1 MISKALILRISLL
14 LFMTFV
20 LCAAPNLSAQE
31 EIDFT
36 LESAVEI
43 MMESSYRIKMLK
55 MGIEQ
60 RRLFLKSE
68 QAGLKSR
75 VYMNLIT
82 PNLDN
87 SSDYKWNSTLQRNEI
102 VHENKNRW
110 QMDLSIRQPIIL
122 FGYPT
127 NGNISLNYK
136 IWRYNQIDG
145 ESYTNFYNRL
155 YFRLEQPFFT
165 PNDKKNDLEQA
176 KLELEE
182 EELDYISDQVD
193 IIQDVSND
201 YYELFELAYKNKI
214 FTDHISELEEIEK
227 VVSDITSQDPSRIL
241 EKRQIELELSNAKEA
256 LMANQSE
263 LRLEKVSMKQRLRLS
278 EEAVIN
284 VETPIVITPFKV
296 DQTQALEYGFSLR
309 PSLRL
314 SNINKRKSEIR
325 LDNTRARDAFRVNL
339 EVTFGLEKQDDRF
352 QSIWEQYDNTNSVTI
367 NAYVPIWDWGQ
378 RRARIEAQKIS
389 LDREDLRIEEMQK
402 EIRIDINNAII
413 NLNEYQA
420 RASNMQDTVKI
431 AEDIL
436 QESIKQY
443 KDNKILFHNLLQNVT
458 RKKDTDLNFLD
469 IYLEYREAILSL
481 MVNTY
486 FDYENNISLI
496 DKFRSRID
504 EEQSRTEAGDR

>member
-1 MISKALILRISLL
+1 LLYKSSLEKRKSKNERELEIRIFTGGNMIYKRLFLRIFIV
-14 LFMTFV
+14 LFMAIILNT
-20 LCAAPNLSAQE
+20 APNLSAQE
-31 EIDFT
+31 EINFT

-43 MMESSYRIKMLK
+43 MMDSSYRIKMLK

-102 VHENKNRW
+102 VHENTNRW
-110 QMDLSIRQPIIL
+110 QMDLAIRQPIIL

-127 NGNISLNYK
+127 NGNVSLNYK

-145 ESYTNFYNRL
+145 GSYTNFYNRL
-155 YFRLEQPFFT
+155 YLKLEQPFFT

-201 YYELFELAYKNKI
+201 YYELFELSYKNKI
-214 FTDHISELEEIEK
+214 FSHYISELEKIEK
-227 VVSDITSQDPSRIL
+227 VVSDIVSQDPSRIL
-241 EKRQIELELSNAKEA
+241 EIKQIELELSNAKED

-263 LRLEKVSMKQRLRLS
+263 LRLEKVQMKQRLRLS
-278 EEAVIN
+278 EDDEIN
-284 VETPIVITPFKV
+284 VETPIVIIPFNV
-296 DQTQALEYGFSLR
+296 DKEQALEYGFSLR

-325 LDNTRARDAFRVNL
+325 LDNVRARDAFRVNL
-339 EVTFGLEKQDDRF
+339 EVTYGLEKQDERF
-352 QSIWEQYDNTNSVTI
+352 QSLWNQYDNTNSITI
-367 NAYVPIWDWGQ
+367 NAYVPIWDWG
-378 RRARIEAQKIS
+378 RRRSRIEAQRIS
-389 LDREDLRIEEMQK
+389 IDREDLRIEERQK

-413 NLNEYQA
+413 NLNG
-420 RASNMQDTVKI
+420 
-431 AEDIL
+431 
-436 QESIKQY
+436 
-443 KDNKILFHNLLQNVT
+443 
-458 RKKDTDLNFLD
+458 
-469 IYLEYREAILSL
+469 SL
-481 MVNTY
+481 PYCVGNQSKH
-486 FDYENNISLI
+486 SLPTT
-496 DKFRSRID
+496 K
-504 EEQSRTEAGDR
+504 

>member
-1 MISKALILRISLL
+1 MINKGLFFKISFV
-14 LFMTFV
+14 LFMTII
-20 LCAAPNLSAQE
+20 LCTGPNLSAQA
-31 EIDFT
+31 EINFT
-36 LESAVEI
+36 LDSAVEI

-60 RRLFLKSE
+60 RRLYVKAE
-68 QAGLKSR
+68 QAGLKSKM
-75 VYMNLIT
+75 YMNLIT

-102 VHENKNRW
+102 IHENTNRW
-110 QMDLSIRQPIIL
+110 QMDLAIRQPIIF

-145 ESYTNFYNRL
+145 GSYTNFYNRL
-155 YFRLEQPFFT
+155 YLKLEQPFFT
-165 PNDKKNDLEQA
+165 PNDKKNDLEEA
-176 KLELEE
+176 KLDLEE
-182 EELDYISDQVD
+182 NELDYISDQVD
-193 IIQDVSND
+193 IIKDVSND

-214 FTDHISELEEIEK
+214 FSNHINELERIENI
-227 VVSDITSQDPSRIL
+227 VSDIVSQDPSRIL
-241 EKRQIELELSNAKEA
+241 EKREIELELSNAKEA

-263 LRLEKVSMKQRLRLS
+263 LRLEKVRMKQRLRLG
-278 EEAVIN
+278 EDDELN
-284 VETPIVITPFKV
+284 VETPIVITSFKV
-296 DQTQALEYGFSLR
+296 DKTRALEYGFSLR

-314 SNINKRKSEIR
+314 SDINKRKSEIR
-325 LDNTRARDAFRVNL
+325 LDNVRARGAFRVNL
-339 EVTFGLEKQDDRF
+339 EVTYGLEKQDERF
-352 QSIWEQYDNTNSVTI
+352 KSIWEQYDNTNSITI

-389 LDREDLRIEEMQK
+389 LEREDLRIDERQK

-420 RASNMQDTVKI
+420 RASNMQDNIKI
-431 AEDIL
+431 AEEIL

-443 KDNKILFHNLLQNVT
+443 EDSNILFHNLLQNVI
-458 RKKDTDLNFLD
+458 RQKDTGLNFLD
-469 IYLEYREAILSL
+469 IYLEYRKSILSL

-496 DKFRSRID
+496 DKFRAQED
-504 EEQSRTEAGDR
+504 EEEI

>member
-1 MISKALILRISLL
+1 MINKG
-14 LFMTFV
+14 LFLPVVFV
-20 LCAAPNLSAQE
+20 LIVTIFLISAPNLSAGE
-31 EIDFT
+31 EIEFT
-36 LESAVEI
+36 LDSAVEI
-43 MMESSYRIKMLK
+43 MMNNSYRIKSLE

-60 RRLFLKSE
+60 RRLYLKAE
-68 QAGLKSR
+68 QAGLKSK
-75 VYMNLIT
+75 VYMNLVT

-87 SSDYKWNSTLQRNEI
+87 SSDYKWNSILQRNEI
-102 VHENKNRW
+102 FRENTNRW
-110 QMDLSIRQPIIL
+110 QMDLAIRQPIIL
-122 FGYPT
+122 FGFPT

-145 ESYTNFYNRL
+145 DSYTSFYNRL

-182 EELDYISDQVD
+182 EELDYIADQVD

-214 FTDHISELEEIEK
+214 FSNHINELEKIEK
-227 VVSDITSQDPSRIL
+227 VVSGIVFQDPSRVL
-241 EKRQIELELSNAKEA
+241 EKKQVELEISNAKEE

-263 LRLEKVSMKQRLRLS
+263 LRLEKVRMKQRLRLS
-278 EEAVIN
+278 EDDELNI
-284 VETPIVITPFKV
+284 ETPVVIAPFKV
-296 DQTQALEYGFSLR
+296 DQQQALEYGFSLR

-314 SNINKRKSEIR
+314 SNIDRRKSEIR
-325 LDNTRARDAFRVNL
+325 LDNVKGRDAFRVNL
-339 EVTFGLEKQDDRF
+339 EVTYGLEKQDEKFKYLWD
-352 QSIWEQYDNTNSVTI
+352 QYDNTNSITI

-389 LDREDLRIEEMQK
+389 LKRQDLRIEEQQK
-402 EIRIDINNAII
+402 AIRIAINNAII

-420 RASNMQDTVKI
+420 RASNMQNTVKI
-431 AEDIL
+431 AADIL
-436 QESIKQY
+436 QESLQQY
-443 KDNKILFHNLLQNVT
+443 KDNKILFHNLLQNVLRQKET
-458 RKKDTDLNFLD
+458 GLNFLD
-469 IYLEYREAILSL
+469 IYLEYRKAFLSL

-496 DKFRSRID
+496 DKFRSKVD
-504 EEQSRTEAGDR
+504 

>member
-1 MISKALILRISLL
+1 MINKRLFLRIVFV
-14 LFMTFV
+14 LFMAFI
-20 LCAAPNLSAQE
+20 LCTAPNLSAQE

-36 LESAVEI
+36 LDSAVEI
-43 MMESSYRIKMLK
+43 MMDSSYRIKMLK

-60 RRLFLKSE
+60 RRLYLKAE
-68 QAGLKSR
+68 QAGLKSK

-102 VHENKNRW
+102 FRENTNRW
-110 QMDLSIRQPIIL
+110 QMDLAIRQPIIL

-127 NGNISLNYK
+127 NGNVSLNYK

-145 ESYTNFYNRL
+145 GSYTNFYNRL
-155 YFRLEQPFFT
+155 YLKLEQPFFT

-182 EELDYISDQVD
+182 QELEYISDQVE
-193 IIQDVSND
+193 IIEDVSSD

-214 FTDHISELEEIEK
+214 FSNHISELEKIEK
-227 VVSDITSQDPSRIL
+227 VVSDIVLQDPSRIL
-241 EKRQIELELSNAKEA
+241 EKKQIELELSNAKEA

-263 LRLEKVSMKQRLRLS
+263 LRLEKVRMKQRLRLNEDDELS
-278 EEAVIN
+278 VD
-284 VETPIVITPFKV
+284 TPIVITPFKV
-296 DQTQALEYGFSLR
+296 DKERALEYGFSLR

-314 SNINKRKSEIR
+314 SDINKRKSEIR
-325 LDNTRARDAFRVNL
+325 LDNVKGRDAFRVQL
-339 EVTFGLEKQDDRF
+339 EVTYGLEKEDERF
-352 QSIWEQYDNTNSVTI
+352 QSIWNRYDNTNSITI

-378 RRARIEAQKIS
+378 RRARIEAQRIS
-389 LDREDLRIEEMQK
+389 IDREDLRIEERQK
-402 EIRIDINNAII
+402 AIRIDINNAII

-420 RASNMQDTVKI
+420 RASNMQDNIKI
-431 AEDIL
+431 AEEIL

-443 KDNKILFHNLLQNVT
+443 KDNKMLFLNLLQNVI
-458 RKKDTDLNFLD
+458 RQKDTGLNFLD
-469 IYLEYREAILSL
+469 IYLEYRESILSL
-481 MVNTY
+481 MVSTY

-496 DKFRSRID
+496 DKFRAQVD
-504 EEQSRTEAGDR
+504 EQ

>member
-1 MISKALILRISLL
+1 MINKGLFLKISFV
-14 LFMTFV
+14 LFMTIS
-20 LCAAPNLSAQE
+20 LGTAPNLSAQE
-31 EIDFT
+31 EINFT

-43 MMESSYRIKMLK
+43 MMESSYRIRMLK

-60 RRLFLKSE
+60 RRLYVKAE
-68 QAGLKSR
+68 QAGLKSKM
-75 VYMNLIT
+75 YMNLIT

-102 VHENKNRW
+102 IHENTNRW
-110 QMDLSIRQPIIL
+110 QMDLAIRQPIIL

-145 ESYTNFYNRL
+145 GSYTNFYNRL
-155 YFRLEQPFFT
+155 YLKLEQPFFT
-165 PNDKKNDLEQA
+165 PNDKKNDLEEA
-176 KLELEE
+176 KLDLEE
-182 EELDYISDQVD
+182 NELDYISDQVD
-193 IIQDVSND
+193 IIKDVSND

-214 FTDHISELEEIEK
+214 FSNHINELEKIENI
-227 VVSDITSQDPSRIL
+227 VSDIVSQDPSRIL
-241 EKRQIELELSNAKEA
+241 EKREIELELSNAKEA

-263 LRLEKVSMKQRLRLS
+263 LRLEKVRMKQRLRLS
-278 EEAVIN
+278 EDDELN
-284 VETPIVITPFKV
+284 VETPIVIIPFKV
-296 DQTQALEYGFSLR
+296 DKARALEYGFSLR

-314 SNINKRKSEIR
+314 SDINKRKSEIR
-325 LDNTRARDAFRVNL
+325 LDNVRARNAFRVNL
-339 EVTFGLEKQDDRF
+339 EVTYGLEKQDERF
-352 QSIWEQYDNTNSVTI
+352 QAIWDQYDNTNSVTI

-389 LDREDLRIEEMQK
+389 LEREDLRIDERQK

-420 RASNMQDTVKI
+420 RASNMQDTIKI

-443 KDNKILFHNLLQNVT
+443 EDSKILFHNLLQNVI
-458 RKKDTDLNFLD
+458 RQKDTGLNFLD
-469 IYLEYREAILSL
+469 IYLEYRKSILSL

-496 DKFRSRID
+496 NKFRSKED
-504 EEQSRTEAGDR
+504 

>member
-1 MISKALILRISLL
+1 MITKRFFLRIPFV
-14 LFMTFV
+14 LFMTIS
-20 LCAAPNLSAQE
+20 LGTIPNLSAQE
-31 EIDFT
+31 EINFT
-36 LESAVEI
+36 LDSAVEI
-43 MMESSYRIKMLK
+43 MMESSYRIRMLK

-60 RRLFLKSE
+60 RRLYLKAE
-68 QAGLKSR
+68 QAGLKSK
-75 VYMNLIT
+75 VYVNLVT

-102 VHENKNRW
+102 IHENTNRW
-110 QMDLSIRQPIIL
+110 QMDLAIRQPIIL

-145 ESYTNFYNRL
+145 GSYTNFYNRL
-155 YFRLEQPFFT
+155 YLKLEQPFFT
-165 PNDKKNDLEQA
+165 PNDKKNDLEEA

-182 EELDYISDQVD
+182 QELDYISDQVD
-193 IIQDVSND
+193 LIKDVSND

-214 FTDHISELEEIEK
+214 FANHINELEKIENI
-227 VVSDITSQDPSRIL
+227 VSDIVSKDTSRIL
-241 EKRQIELELSNAKEA
+241 EKREIELELSNAKEA

-263 LRLEKVSMKQRLRLS
+263 LRLEKVQMKQRLRLS
-278 EEAVIN
+278 EEDEIN
-284 VETPIVITPFKV
+284 VETPIVIVPFQV
-296 DQTQALEYGFSLR
+296 DKTQALEYGFSLR

-314 SNINKRKSEIR
+314 SDINKRKAEIR
-325 LDNTRARDAFRVNL
+325 LDNVRARDAFRVNL
-339 EVTFGLEKQDDRF
+339 EVTYGLEKQDERF
-352 QSIWEQYDNTNSVTI
+352 QSIWEHYDNTNSITI

-389 LDREDLRIEEMQK
+389 LEREDLRIDERQK

-420 RASNMQDTVKI
+420 RASNMQDNIKI

-443 KDNKILFHNLLQNVT
+443 EENKMLFHNLLQNVI
-458 RKKDTDLNFLD
+458 RQKDTGLNFLD
-469 IYLEYREAILSL
+469 IYLEYRESILSL

-496 DKFRSRID
+496 DKFRSKED
-504 EEQSRTEAGDR
+504 EQ